1 MSTIKLN
8 GSSSGNAQITVAAAA
23 GTPTITLPTTSINL
37 ATAGSDGQFLKTN
50 GSGTLSFADAGG
62 GITHGVT
69 WRVNSSFTGDA
80 EPIASNWEKAD
91 GVGQGELVDSSTWS
105 APSSGVFSFPKT
117 GYWLVSFGAH
127 HSSQGS
133 SLYNQAMI
141 FGTTNNG
148 SAWTTVMKAASDIGF
163 SNSNW
168 VHGGEFGQT
177 IMDVTDI
184 AQVKVK
190 FHVLV
195 EYDSTSTNCSS
206 SWNATYANF
215 IRLGDT

>member
-1 MSTIKLN
+1 MGIAIN
-8 GSSSGNAQITVAAAA
+8 GNG
-23 GTPTITLPTTSINL
+23 TITGISEGGLNDDSIAIADL
-37 ATAGSDGQFLKTN
+37 SAT
-50 GSGTLSFADAGG
+50 GTASASTYLCGNNTWATPGL
-62 GITHGVT
+62 THGVT

-105 APSSGVFSFPKT
+105 APSSGVFTFPKT

-148 SAWTTVMKAASDIGF
+148 TAWTTVMKAASDIGF
-163 SNSNW
+163 SNSSW

-177 IMDVTDI
+177 IMDVTDT

-195 EYDSTSTNCSS
+195 EHDATSTNCSS

>member
-1 MSTIKLN
+1 MAITI
-8 GSSSGNAQITVAAAA
+8 
-23 GTPTITLPTTSINL
+23 
-37 ATAGSDGQFLKTN
+37 N
-50 GSGTLSFADAGG
+50 GSGTLTGISAGG
-62 GITHGVT
+62 YPDASVTAADLASGLASQGITHGVT

-177 IMDVTDI
+177 IMDVTDT

-190 FHVLV
+190 FHVIV